1 MAPFVCWLYSGL
13 GLMTSGAITWP
24 KSERRRKQNESERR
38 SVESGLPVY
47 WVFQFLPLVGL
58 TPLSSHDAGALRASH
73 QVQLFAAPWARGAG
87 TTMLRDNRDSGADR
101 QLNAHNVLGEPL
113 EICSMRPMTGF
124 HRDGCCNTGR
134 EDVGSHTVC
143 AEMTA
148 AFLDFSK
155 SRGNDLST
163 PVPELGFPGLKP
175 GDRWCLCAPRWQ
187 EAFETNQA
195 PRVVLRA
202 THEAALSYC
211 SLADLKRL
219 AVDLA

>member
-1 MAPFVCWLYSGL
+1 MPNERIFASHCLRQGDLKQRYLKRPAPSKVCLVRQG
-13 GLMTSGAITWP
+13 
-24 KSERRRKQNESERR
+24 
-38 SVESGLPVY
+38 SVSANAAV
-47 WVFQFLPLVGL
+47 L
-58 TPLSSHDAGALRASH
+58 TEVDGAGALF
-73 QVQLFAAPWARGAG
+73 VQNIIAMQRLEGWG
-87 TTMLRDNRDSGADR
+87 TTMLRGNRDSRAER
-101 QLNAHNVLGEPL
+101 QLSAHNVLGEPL
-113 EICSMRPMTGF
+113 EFCSMRPMTGF
-124 HRDGCCNTGR
+124 HRDGCCNTGP

-143 AEMTA
+143 AVMTA

-187 EAFETNQA
+187 EAFEANQA